1 MDKDFSELIR
11 YLDQKFQET
20 AKKEDLLKLARREEF
35 DVPKREIREDLRDLK
50 EKLQTLADSVDRLS
64 RAVNDLKTR

>member
-1 MDKDFSELIR
+1 MIKDLSELVG

-50 EKLQTLADSVDRLS
+50 EKVQALTASVDRLVQ
-64 RAVNDLKTR
+64 AVNNIKTR